1 MVLSLIGGALVGLA
15 FVFIAALRG
24 GAAREPKPFWARSEA
39 VESTVAVF
47 LVSMI
52 ALGLALV
59 VSSVKGGWIP
69 LVLGLAVA
77 VAGLIVAIMMA
88 PRRTVAAVGS
98 VSKAAA

>member
-1 MVLSLIGGALVGLA
+1 MVMSLIGGALVGLA

-39 VESTVAVF
+39 IESMIAVL

-59 VSSVKGGWIP
+59 VSSVKGGWVP

-77 VAGLIVAIMMA
+77 IAGMIVAIMMA
-88 PRRTVAAVGS
+88 PRRAAGLGS
-98 VSKAAA
+98 VSSSAA

>member
-1 MVLSLIGGALVGLA
+1 MVRSLIGGALVGLA

-39 VESTVAVF
+39 IESMIAVL

-59 VSSVKGGWIP
+59 VSSVKGGWVP

-77 VAGLIVAIMMA
+77 IAGMIVAIMMA
-88 PRRTVAAVGS
+88 PRRAAGLGS
-98 VSKAAA
+98 VSSSAA